1 MNFKDKD
8 IVDLVYE
15 RHMLFTYAATKR
27 AISDVRDG
35 LKPVSRKSIFATI
48 KISRDIFIKAARIT
62 GDTIGK
68 YHPHSAESV
77 YMNMIVLSQP
87 FNNNLP
93 LFDAQG
99 NIGTPYGDKPA
110 AMRYVEKRI
119 SEFTSYATQNIN
131 INSLWENNFDETL
144 LQPKS
149 LSFPFPVCL
158 INGSK
163 GIGIGIE
170 SSILPHNINEII
182 DALIFLLKNYDNTN
196 NIEQLL
202 NIVKGP
208 DFPSGGTISSQSFY
222 ELYTT
227 GKGSVTS
234 RGIIKI
240 KENILSI
247 VSLPYGVQR
256 NIFLRELAEV
266 RKNNIIP
273 EIEEIM
279 DLSKMDLL
287 HITIKCKVKKIE
299 LMQEIIYKLFTH
311 TSLQKKIRSNMILCN
326 DNHVRIYSLEQ
337 LLKDFIIERKAT
349 LQRELNHY
357 LHTSHN
363 ERNKLLLEKWCVQ
376 NSKKIISL
384 IRSVKDIEELKPSFI
399 ELKIPDI
406 NKINEVLSIPI
417 GKLSKLEEEKINHN
431 IIKNQNKIDYYY
443 SILNDEN
450 NFNQYMI
457 EDWLYYKKKF
467 GKERITQ
474 VVPNE
479 DNTTLSYDVVICIFN
494 NFIFKIHSNSIL
506 SQKLSNST
514 KAIFNNK
521 LGMPNTIVH
530 GNNQNKIFI
539 TTSLGRGLV
548 LNISDIPHLDDNVKN
563 IKFTYNL
570 QQSLQIDK
578 NEILQNGCI
587 LNQGNKLL
595 VITSMGK
602 LVSFIIP
609 DINRFR
615 ISKVI
620 NLNSQDKII
629 KIINLSNNNLLNHT
643 VNDSLCLLIVTKA
656 GKCNGIILDNDV
668 IKSSKKG
675 AKGYKIIQLK
685 QNDHV
690 IDACTFINNNNN
702 NIILFNILGKGK
714 AINVNN
720 LSISKSRVKIGI
732 QISKSLIAGVISLN
746 VSSHLYDFLILT
758 NKGRI
763 FKSQV
768 ENINKLSRYAQGH
781 KILSLKEN
789 EEIYRIV
796 FSIRHENNLDD
807 NNDDI

>member
-311 TSLQKKIRSNMILCN
+311 TSLQKK
-326 DNHVRIYSLEQ
+326 
-337 LLKDFIIERKAT
+337 
-349 LQRELNHY
+349 
-357 LHTSHN
+357 
-363 ERNKLLLEKWCVQ
+363 NKK
-376 NSKKIISL
+376 
-384 IRSVKDIEELKPSFI
+384 
-399 ELKIPDI
+399 
-406 NKINEVLSIPI
+406 
-417 GKLSKLEEEKINHN
+417 
-431 IIKNQNKIDYYY
+431 
-443 SILNDEN
+443 
-450 NFNQYMI
+450 
-457 EDWLYYKKKF
+457 
-467 GKERITQ
+467 
-474 VVPNE
+474 
-479 DNTTLSYDVVICIFN
+479 
-494 NFIFKIHSNSIL
+494 
-506 SQKLSNST
+506 
-514 KAIFNNK
+514 
-521 LGMPNTIVH
+521 
-530 GNNQNKIFI
+530 
-539 TTSLGRGLV
+539 
-548 LNISDIPHLDDNVKN
+548 
-563 IKFTYNL
+563 
-570 QQSLQIDK
+570 
-578 NEILQNGCI
+578 
-587 LNQGNKLL
+587 
-595 VITSMGK
+595 
-602 LVSFIIP
+602 
-609 DINRFR
+609 
-615 ISKVI
+615 
-620 NLNSQDKII
+620 
-629 KIINLSNNNLLNHT
+629 
-643 VNDSLCLLIVTKA
+643 
-656 GKCNGIILDNDV
+656 
-668 IKSSKKG
+668 
-675 AKGYKIIQLK
+675 
-685 QNDHV
+685 
-690 IDACTFINNNNN
+690 
-702 NIILFNILGKGK
+702 
-714 AINVNN
+714 
-720 LSISKSRVKIGI
+720 
-732 QISKSLIAGVISLN
+732 
-746 VSSHLYDFLILT
+746 
-758 NKGRI
+758 
-763 FKSQV
+763 
-768 ENINKLSRYAQGH
+768 
-781 KILSLKEN
+781 
-789 EEIYRIV
+789 
-796 FSIRHENNLDD
+796 
-807 NNDDI
+807 